1 MGKKE
6 NKAFQL
12 SFDTILKA
20 GFRGSRGTSGGGALF
35 MLGALLILLLCIC
48 PLCASDIRLND
59 QDCFETQ
66 GLSVLLFHNPYHGV
80 FGDEKMSGVEIILHG
95 ERIATGGD
103 VRLSPTPEQWD
114 PIPQFKERKRSS
126 SGNQLTASLVYP
138 DRGLSYHIEVT
149 PETDGF
155 RVTIHLDQPLP
166 AALVGKA
173 GFNLEFLPTAYFGKS
188 FLLDTGAGI
197 FPRHPNG
204 PMQKDADGIM
214 QASPI
219 ATGQRIVLSPE
230 DPLTRVTI
238 ASDSGP
244 LMLYDGRNKAQNGWF
259 VVRSLIPA
267 ERTQNAVVWHI
278 HPNVVSGWTRSPVVA
293 YNQVGYTPERAKVA
307 VIELDPLYD
316 APKGARI
323 LRLTPEGAYRE
334 AFRGEIKP
342 WGKWMRYKY
351 AHFDFSA
358 VHEPG
363 IYAIEYAGQ
372 TTKPFQIAKDAYR
385 QHVWQAS
392 LDTYLPVQ
400 MDHVKVREGY
410 RIWHGAS
417 HLDDARQAPVNY
429 QHFDGYSMGPTT
441 DSPFAPGEH
450 IPGLD
455 RGGWYDAGD
464 YDIRTETQARAVT
477 DLVLA
482 REYFNVDWDETTV
495 DEKARSV
502 QIRVPDGIPDVLQQV
517 QHGVIALLA
526 QYHSIGHAIPG
537 IIEPT
542 LQEYTHLG
550 DAASKTDN
558 RIYSPRMGPMETDG
572 IYSGLP
578 DDRWAFTTHTTPLD
592 YLAIS
597 GLAAASRVLRGFDD
611 GMSTECIETAV
622 RVWDEEHKRAPVIFK
637 SFNTTA
643 GEQSDEETRAAVEL
657 LIATNGGEVY
667 RKRLKELL
675 PVIQEH
681 FMFLGWVA
689 VRALPFMDAEF
700 KDGLATTLRS
710 YKATLDSRL
719 SKNPYGVPILT
730 GTWGGS
736 GAAAGF
742 AVQMYFFHRAF
753 PDIVGPEYTLR
764 GFDYVLGTHPVSN
777 VSYVSSVGTDSKL
790 IAYGNNR
797 ADYTFIPGGMIPG
810 VVVILP
816 DFPELKDDWPFLWYE
831 NEYVV
836 DAVTTFIL
844 AANAANAVAN
854 Q

>member
-1 MGKKE
+1 MGKNRKQ
-6 NKAFQL
+6 AIHQ
-12 SFDTILKA
+12 SCDTSLKDGLRITREA
-20 GFRGSRGTSGGGALF
+20 AEGKRLLVIGTLAS
-35 MLGALLILLLCIC
+35 LLLGIV
-48 PLCASDIRLND
+48 PLCASDLRLND
-59 QDCFETQ
+59 KDYFEAQ
-66 GLSVLLFHNPYHGV
+66 GLSVLLFHNAYHGV
-80 FGDEKMSGVEIILHG
+80 FGDEKMSGVEMILHG
-95 ERIATGGD
+95 ERIATNGD

-114 PIPQFKERKRSS
+114 PIPQFKERKRAP
-126 SGNQLTASLVYP
+126 SGNQLTASLSYP
-138 DRGLSYHIEVT
+138 DQGVSYHIEIT
-149 PETDGF
+149 PEPGGF
-155 RVTIHLDQPLP
+155 RVAVHLDQPLP
-166 AALVGKA
+166 SSLVGKA

-188 FLLDTGAGI
+188 FVLDTGSDI

-204 PMQKDADGIM
+204 IMRRDASGTV
-214 QASPI
+214 QPSPI
-219 ATGQRIVLSPE
+219 ATGKRIVLSPE

-244 LMLYDGRNKAQNGWF
+244 LMLFDGRNKAQNGWF
-259 VVRSLIPA
+259 VVRTLIPA
-267 ERTQNAVVWHI
+267 GSTQNAVVWHI
-278 HPNVVSGWTRSPVVA
+278 RPNVIPGWTRPPVVA

-307 VIELDPLYD
+307 VIELDPLYQ
-316 APKGARI
+316 APKSARV
-323 LRLTPEGAYRE
+323 LRLTPDGVYRE
-334 AFRGEIKP
+334 AFSSEIKP
-342 WGKWMRYKY
+342 WGKWMRYQY
-351 AHFDFSA
+351 ARFDFSA
-358 VHEPG
+358 VREPG

-372 TTKPFQIAKDAYR
+372 TTKPFQIAKDVYR

-392 LDTYLPVQ
+392 LDTYLAVQ

-477 DLVLA
+477 DLVLT
-482 REYFNVDWDETTV
+482 REFFNVDWDETTV

-502 QIRVPDGIPDVLQQV
+502 QIRVPDGIPDVIQQV
-517 QHGVIALLA
+517 QHGVIAMLA
-526 QYHSIGHAIPG
+526 QYHAIGHAIPG

-558 RIYSPRMGPMETDG
+558 RIYSSRLGPLETDG
-572 IYSGLP
+572 IYSGVP

-592 YLAIS
+592 YLVIS
-597 GLAAASRVLRGFDD
+597 SLAASSRVLHGYDE
-611 GMSTECIETAV
+611 GMSAECLQTAE
-622 RVWDEEHKRAPVIFK
+622 RVWKEEHSRAPVIFK

-643 GEQSDEETRAAVEL
+643 GELSDEETRAAVEL
-657 LIATNGGEVY
+657 LIATNGGQAY
-667 RKRLKELL
+667 QKRLKELL

-681 FMFLGWVA
+681 FAFLGWVA
-689 VRALPFMDAEF
+689 VRAIPFMDAEF
-700 KDGLATTLRS
+700 KEGLASALQSYKTTL
-710 YKATLDSRL
+710 DDRL
-719 SKNPYGVPILT
+719 SKNPYGVPIAA

-742 AVQMYFFHRAF
+742 AAQMYFFHRAF

-810 VVVILP
+810 VVIIQP
-816 DFPELKDDWPFLWYE
+816 DFPELKDAWPFLWYE

-836 DAVTTFIL
+836 DTVTTFIL
-844 AANAANAVAN
+844 AANAADAVAK
-854 Q
+854 